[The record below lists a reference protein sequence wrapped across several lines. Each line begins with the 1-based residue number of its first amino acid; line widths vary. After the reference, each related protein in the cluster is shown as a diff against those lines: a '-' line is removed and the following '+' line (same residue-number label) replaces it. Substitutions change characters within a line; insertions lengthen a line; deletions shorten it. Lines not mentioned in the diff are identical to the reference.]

1 MANVF
6 DVAKYIL
13 DTVGG
18 DISAMKLQ
26 KLCYYCQA
34 WNLVWEGKPLFEE
47 EFEHWDNGPV
57 CRELYDLHKGMY
69 FVNGEKLFTGNED
82 LFSKEGLSTKQTE
95 NIDGVLDEY
104 MRFEG
109 SELSEMTHQED
120 PWKNTK
126 KNKVIEKE
134 QIKEFY
140 AQRINK

>member
-34 WNLVWEGKPLFEE
+34 WNLVWEGEPLFKE
-47 EFEHWDNGPV
+47 EFLRWDNGPV
-57 CRELYDLHKGMY
+57 CKELFNLHKGMY
-69 FVNGEKLFTGNED
+69 FANGEKLFTGNENF
-82 LFSKEGLSTKQTE
+82 FSKEGLSTKQTE

-104 MRFEG
+104 MHFEG